1 MAQPHQSFKNM
12 KAALIQNKLKLAI
25 FLTSLVMVAEAVGG
39 ILAHSLSLLG
49 DAAHMLTD
57 VFSLSLSW
65 FALKIADK
73 PVTATK
79 TYGYHR
85 MEIFAALTN
94 GILLFIM
101 ALWILWE
108 AIERF
113 QSPLPV
119 HTPTVMVVALLGLIT
134 NLAVMY
140 FLKDSVGHG
149 HHHDLNLKGAFYHV
163 IGDTL
168 ASVAVLLG
176 GLVMWYT
183 QWYVLDVVIAALISL
198 ILMWGARSII
208 ADSFHILLEGV
219 PRGISLKE
227 VERELTAIP
236 AVEDI
241 HELHVWCICSN
252 IYALST
258 HALVNNSK
266 VSQVEDTLKEIKALL
281 KDRFNITHST
291 IQFEFS
297 PCSVSDALCDMK
309 H

>member
-1 MAQPHQSFKNM
+1 MNTVPAQNNVQD
-12 KAALIQNKLKLAI
+12 KLKWAI
-25 FLTSLVMVAEAVGG
+25 LLTSIVMAAEAAGG
-39 ILAHSLSLLG
+39 ILANSLALLG

-65 FALKIADK
+65 LALKIAGK

-85 MEIFAALTN
+85 MEIFAALIN
-94 GILLFIM
+94 GILLFTM
-101 ALWILWE
+101 ALWIIWE
-108 AIERF
+108 ALQRF
-113 QSPLPV
+113 QSPVVVHAPV
-119 HTPTVMVVALLGLIT
+119 VMIVAFVGLVT
-134 NLAVMY
+134 NLCVIH
-140 FLKDSVGHG
+140 FLKDSVRHD
-149 HHHDLNLKGAFYHV
+149 HAHDLNLKGAFYHV
-163 IGDTL
+163 LGDTL
-168 ASVAVLLG
+168 ASVAVMLG

-183 QWYVLDVVIAALISL
+183 HWYVLDVIIAVGVSL
-198 ILMWGARSII
+198 ILMWGARSIVS
-208 ADSFHILLEGV
+208 DSFHILLEGV

-227 VERELTAIP
+227 VERELTSIP

-266 VSQVEDTLKEIKALL
+266 VSQVEDTLKEIKQIL

-297 PCSVSDALCDMK
+297 PCSASEALCNME

>member
-1 MAQPHQSFKNM
+1 M
-12 KAALIQNKLKLAI
+12 KAVPVPNNVQNKLKLAI
-25 FLTSLVMVAEAVGG
+25 LLTSVVMVAEAAGG
-39 ILAHSLSLLG
+39 ILANSLALLG

-65 FALKIADK
+65 LALKIADK

-85 MEIFAALTN
+85 MEIFAALLN

-101 ALWILWE
+101 ALWIIWE
-108 AIERF
+108 AVHRF
-113 QSPLPV
+113 QEPLVV
-119 HTPTVMVVALLGLIT
+119 HTPTVMVVAFVGLVT
-134 NLAVMY
+134 NLCVIY
-140 FLKDSVGHG
+140 FLKDSALHD
-149 HHHDLNLKGAFYHV
+149 HAHDLNLKGAFYHV
-163 IGDTL
+163 LGDTL
-168 ASVAVLLG
+168 ASVAVMLG

-183 QWYVLDVVIAALISL
+183 QWYVLDVLIAVGVAL

-208 ADSFHILLEGV
+208 AESVHILLEGV
-219 PRGISLKE
+219 PRGISLQD
-227 VERELTAIP
+227 VERELTSIP

-258 HALVNNSK
+258 HALVNDDK
-266 VSQVEDTLKEIKALL
+266 VTQVEDTLKEIKQLL

-297 PCSVSDALCDMK
+297 PCSASETLCDMK

>member
-1 MAQPHQSFKNM
+1 M
-12 KAALIQNKLKLAI
+12 KSNLVQNKLKLAI
-25 FLTSLVMVAEAVGG
+25 LLTSLVLVAEVVGG
-39 ILAHSLSLLG
+39 ILANSLALLG

-65 FALKIADK
+65 LALKIADR
-73 PVTATK
+73 PVTDTK

-85 MEIFAALTN
+85 MEIFAALLN
-94 GILLFIM
+94 GILLFTM

-108 AIERF
+108 AFERF
-113 QSPLPV
+113 QSPQPV
-119 HTPTVMVVALLGLIT
+119 HTPTVMAVALLGLAT
-134 NLAVMY
+134 NLCVVY

-163 IGDTL
+163 LGDTL

-176 GLVMWYT
+176 GVVMWYT
-183 QWYVLDVVIAALISL
+183 QWYVLDVAIAALISL

-208 ADSFHILLEGV
+208 ADSVHILLEGV
-219 PRGISLKE
+219 PRGISLKD
-227 VERELTAIP
+227 VERELTSIP

-266 VSQVEDTLKEIKALL
+266 VTQVEDTLKEIKVLL

-297 PCSVSDALCDMK
+297 PCSASEALCDMK